1 MMFDRFSNRV
11 SLNGTLTAQTAL
23 RIGAGRTAEIT
34 GTDLP
39 VVRDTFGR
47 PYIPGSSFKGALR
60 SLIESIARS
69 VNDSPKAACN
79 PTNENAWCLPSAED
93 KTDQE
98 IEQEIC
104 LVCHVFGSPWW
115 ASKVSI
121 RDLRVEESLWAG
133 QFENRNGVAIDRE
146 TETAAD
152 QKLYNFEVVPAGTQ
166 FNCEIVVENAEDWEL
181 GLLMLGL
188 RPFERGEAALG
199 GARSRGL
206 GLVELKWDSRKQIKG
221 GEALLDYLVGDS
233 AGEPISDEVVKGW
246 VKEFRKELNKIAISE
261 EGQANA

>member
-1 MMFDRFSNRV
+1 MFDRFGNRV
-11 SLNGTLTAQTAL
+11 TLNGTLTAQTAL

-60 SLIESIARS
+60 SLVESMARS
-69 VNDSPKAACN
+69 VKDSSKAACN
-79 PTNENAWCLPSAED
+79 PTNEKAWCLPSAEG
-93 KTDQE
+93 KNDQE
-98 IEQEIC
+98 IEKEIC

-121 RDLRVEESLWAG
+121 RDLSVEESLWAG

-152 QKLYNFEVVPAGTQ
+152 QKLYSFEVVPAGAQ
-166 FNCEIVVENAEDWEL
+166 FKCEIVVENAEDWEL

-221 GEALLDYLVGDS
+221 GEALLDYLADESS
-233 AGEPISDEVVKGW
+233 ATDIEPETI
-246 VKEFRKELNKIAISE
+246 KEWIRAFRVELRKIAVA
-261 EGQANA
+261 EGGVADA